1 MAAIL
6 RAMNAFDHFD
16 DNMVNYVIRDSD
28 AELDS
33 MVEGLEQLELADDE
47 AHLEQVN
54 PTLTIR

>member
-16 DNMVNYVIRDSD
+16 DNMVNYVIRDRDS
-28 AELDS
+28 ELDS